1 MKLLEKIKKK
11 IKEIAAHIAG
21 EKPDPSFANIFIY
34 KNGTEIYNIE
44 STSPDIS
51 YGICKIIQYFN
62 KYDNYKIIYNY
73 PEKDIYIYF
82 TVKKA
87 DELEPTD
94 GEVKKKSL

>member
-11 IKEIAAHIAG
+11 IKSIAAKIAG
-21 EKPDPSFANIFIY
+21 EAPAPSFANIYII
-34 KNGTEIYNIE
+34 KNGIELYNIE

-51 YGICKIIQYFN
+51 EGICKILQFFN

-87 DELEPTD
+87 EELEPAD
-94 GEVKKKSL
+94 GEGKKK